1 MTSAVYE
8 WIGLGV
14 GTLAV
19 LVASSA
25 LIQEVHGGPDFGS
38 VGFDLVFGIFWA
50 GVAVSCG
57 YSLLHRRRREVR
69 GGCLSIAAVAGAM
82 VLLTG
87 GLLALLSIDGEEPPD
102 RLMVGVMVG
111 LGAVVLL

>member
-1 MTSAVYE
+1 MTSTVYE

-19 LVASSA
+19 LFASSA
-25 LIQEVHGGPDFGS
+25 IIQEVHGGPDFGS

-57 YSLLHRRRREVR
+57 FSLLHSRRREV
-69 GGCLSIAAVAGAM
+69 SAAA
-82 VLLTG
+82 
-87 GLLALLSIDGEEPPD
+87 
-102 RLMVGVMVG
+102 
-111 LGAVVLL
+111 